1 MSELSRGEP
10 RPEDT
15 VVAKV
20 DQWQETSS
28 PTPREDPRIVP
39 VTASISAPSLS
50 TDSCRHHSLGAVIGA
65 CFRGVVVSD
74 YVNSRDSC
82 SHPVPCMPGRP

>member
-1 MSELSRGEP
+1 MSELRRGEP

-20 DQWQETSS
+20 DQWQETSG
-28 PTPREDPRIVP
+28 PTPRGDPLIVP
-39 VTASISAPSLS
+39 VTPSISAPSLS
-50 TDSCRHHSLGAVIGA
+50 TNSCRQHSLGAVIGA
-65 CFRGVVVSD
+65 CFRGAVVRD

-82 SHPVPCMPGRP
+82 SHPAPCMPGRQ